1 MGDLKQI
8 RICGFGGQGVVLAG
22 TILGYA
28 AINDGKWVSGSN
40 HYGAQARGGSAR
52 SEVVISK
59 DPITYPHVIK
69 ADILIP
75 MSQTAYNDFIKDI
88 AEHESIVI
96 YDDMLVTPKDI
107 EEVTQIGITATNS
120 AITDLNNKQVA
131 NIVMLCASMAITKI
145 VSKQAIISS
154 IKNNV
159 EARFMELNLKAV
171 EVGYNLGEALS

>member
-59 DPITYPHVIK
+59 DPIKYPHVIK

-75 MSQTAYNDFIKDI
+75 MSQTAYDDFIKDI
-88 AEHESIVI
+88 AESESIVI
-96 YDDMLVTPKDI
+96 YDDMLVTPKNI
-107 EEVTQIGITATNS
+107 EEVTQIGISATNS